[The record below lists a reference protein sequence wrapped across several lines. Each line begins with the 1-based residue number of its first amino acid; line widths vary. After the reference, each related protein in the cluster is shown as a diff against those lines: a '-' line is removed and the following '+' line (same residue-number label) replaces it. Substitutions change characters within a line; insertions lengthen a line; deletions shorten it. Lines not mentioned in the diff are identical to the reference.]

1 MVEINPKDVVSVP
14 KDYNFAKLR
23 TCKYVVIANATDAI
37 EDMIVTT
44 QKVNGTNEVA
54 ITSTAKH
61 NVRDAKGRFAAAQAA
76 FTPKPTVF
84 HNVRDN
90 KGRFTSAKPSP
101 VVTALNYHNKRDN
114 KGRFTK

>member
-1 MVEINPKDVVSVP
+1 
-14 KDYNFAKLR
+14 
-23 TCKYVVIANATDAI
+23 
-37 EDMIVTT
+37 MIVTT

-114 KGRFTK
+114 KG